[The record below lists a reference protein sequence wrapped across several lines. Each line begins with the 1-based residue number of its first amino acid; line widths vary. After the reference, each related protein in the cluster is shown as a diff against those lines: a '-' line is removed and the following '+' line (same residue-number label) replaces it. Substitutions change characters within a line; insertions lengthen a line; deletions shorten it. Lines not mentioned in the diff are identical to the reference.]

1 MKCPVCGADL
11 NTQYCVGNIAKI
23 NNTLNHDN
31 GYENQI
37 GVITKVLENNYCY
50 IVAFDKRS
58 NRYWV
63 CGFEPDEFSLM
74 NTNIKELFHA
84 YKQWRDE

>member
-11 NTQYCVGNIAKI
+11 DTQYCVGNLVKI
-23 NNTLNHDN
+23 NNGLDCDK

-50 IVAFDKRS
+50 IVAFDKQS
-58 NRYWV
+58 NRYWA
-63 CGFEPDEFSLM
+63 CGFEPDKFRVM
-74 NTNIKELFHA
+74 GANIKELFKA
-84 YKQWRDE
+84 YKQWKDE